1 MKKVLFATTAL
12 IATAGVASADIS
24 LSGAAEFG
32 VINNGDDGADMQPYN
47 SVSATATMSGAT
59 DNGLEFGATLTF
71 RAGDDVDLDV
81 GDLGDND
88 ADGAYAALSATSLG
102 SIYVS
107 GAFGKLTF
115 DEDGI
120 DNLHNDDF
128 SHDVQYDYSAGGLSL
143 SATFDVEDE
152 GDGEEYSVKVGYTSG
167 AVTMSIASDNSDE
180 SDSTV
185 SYKVNDMLTLS
196 VNYDTN
202 GQGANESETIVK
214 AAYSEGAM
222 TGHVAIA
229 DDDDDEWEV
238 GLGYT
243 AGSLTLGATFAEN
256 DGAGDNEY
264 DLSASYNMGGGM
276 TVNAGTN
283 EAGAFFLG
291 AAMSF

>member
-12 IATAGVASADIS
+12 IATAGVASADITMTGS
-24 LSGAAEFG
+24 AAAGF
-32 VINNGDDGADMQPYN
+32 INNGDDNADIQMYN

-59 DNGLEFGATLTF
+59 DNGLDFGATLTF
-71 RAGDDVDLDV
+71 RAGDDMDLDV
-81 GDLGDND
+81 GDLGDNA
-88 ADGAYAALSATSLG
+88 ADGDFTALSATSLG

-120 DNLHNDDF
+120 DNLHDDDF

-152 GDGEEYSVKVGYTSG
+152 GDSEEFSVKVGYTTGPLTITAAADDS
-167 AVTMSIASDNSDE
+167 NE
-180 SDSTV
+180 SDTTV
-185 SYKVNDMLTLS
+185 AYVVNDMLTLS

-214 AAYSEGAM
+214 AAYSAGAL
-222 TGHVAIA
+222 TGHIAIA
-229 DDDDDEWEV
+229 DDEDDEWEV

-243 AGSLTLGATFAEN
+243 AGALTLGATFAEN

-276 TVNAGTN
+276 TIDAGAN

-291 AAMSF
+291 TSMSF